1 MPGALK
7 TKQDEVSRR
16 KCLTLS
22 RSLPCIVYEFL
33 GRGLISS
40 STFLVVQRESERQ
53 RQRVRQ
59 TWIGTRTERDRD
71 RKTEMYIGSHGNQ
84 KRALDFPETGVTSS
98 CETLHMVLTTNVGP
112 SGRTLDTLNF

>member
-84 KRALDFPETGVTSS
+84 KRALDFPGTGVTSS